1 MMLSRDVATPYF
13 AVKRLVQAFLLSSVL
28 LHNQTLAA
36 TDDSDCAIVLSAD
49 DAMRF
54 SSTEILAKKS
64 CPIISL
70 TLHHTGRLPRASM
83 GHNWVLT
90 KEADFRGVVSD
101 GVMAG
106 PANSYILEGDSRVVA
121 VTKLIGGGESTTVS
135 FPTEKMETSER
146 YIFFCSYPGHWG
158 IMKGTFLL
166 T

>member
-1 MMLSRDVATPYF
+1 M
-13 AVKRLVQAFLLSSVL
+13 LVQGTAGPYSIVKAILPVILGFSVV
-28 LHNQTLAA
+28 LHNQSYAE
-36 TDDSDCAIVLSAD
+36 TDDADCAVVLSAD

-54 SSTEILAKKS
+54 SSAEIVAKQS
-64 CPIISL
+64 CSVISL

-90 KEADFRGVVSD
+90 KEVDFRGVVSD

-106 PANSYILEGDSRVVA
+106 SANSYIAEGDSRVVA
-121 VTKLIGGGESTTVS
+121 FTKLIGGGESTTIS
-135 FPTEKMETSER
+135 FSTEKMKASER
-146 YIFFCSYPGHWG
+146 YVFFCSYPGHWG